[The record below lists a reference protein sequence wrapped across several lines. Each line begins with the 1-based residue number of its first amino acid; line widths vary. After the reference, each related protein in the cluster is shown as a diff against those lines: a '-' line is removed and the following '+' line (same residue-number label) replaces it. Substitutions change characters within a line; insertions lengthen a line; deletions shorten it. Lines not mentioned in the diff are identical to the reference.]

1 MQIPA
6 DEHHDISNGGIENV
20 IVFVVAVAVFVA
32 AIVFLFFQYW
42 NSLPPGSFAFLES
55 LVEWASRRSLPEE
68 EGSRHSNSQG
78 SHPSKLALQ
87 HSPSRENTVE
97 SSIIEPRGSFTS
109 FTMSSFSFARSTP
122 KSTFTSRQVV
132 PVKQRDDKTAPY
144 SLGFNRNI
152 GDYTQVIDFTKHFES
167 LESAPQEMKR
177 QLQNTAQQTI
187 HSFRIPAS
195 NLTPINESKS
205 VSAEGSVILSK
216 RTVSDSSRRQS
227 HQQQTVHNNNPVV
240 LNQSSALLELPI
252 EPVFMNNS
260 NHNNFSQQPVPSS
273 INNHNFTHNNSNNLN
288 SDLCVSKNALGSEIS
303 PNGFHG
309 TSSINANNRSAFEH
323 QSSIDIDEEETYS
336 PTFLD
341 IELPD
346 ESFYVNRRNQSN
358 SVPLHDLC
366 SEDPAESEGFAIEEN
381 EEKASITADD
391 DSIIL
396 DEPADPPTERT

>member
-20 IVFVVAVAVFVA
+20 IVFAVAVAVFVA

-78 SHPSKLALQ
+78 SHPGKLAFQ
-87 HSPSRENTVE
+87 PSPSHENTVE
-97 SSIIEPRGSFTS
+97 SSVLEPRGS

-132 PVKQRDDKTAPY
+132 PVKQRKDKTAPY
-144 SLGFNRNI
+144 ALGFNRNI

-167 LESAPQEMKR
+167 LESAPQEMKK
-177 QLQNTAQQTI
+177 QLQNNAQQTI
-187 HSFRIPAS
+187 HSFRIPAH

-205 VSAEGSVILSK
+205 VSAEGSIIHSK
-216 RTVSDSSRRQS
+216 RTVSDSSHRQS
-227 HQQQTVHNNNPVV
+227 HQQNNNPAV
-240 LNQSSALLELPI
+240 LNQSSALLELPT
-252 EPVFMNNS
+252 EPVFMNNNS
-260 NHNNFSQQPVPSS
+260 NHNFCQQPVPSS
-273 INNHNFTHNNSNNLN
+273 INNHNFSHNNNNNLN
-288 SDLCVSKNALGSEIS
+288 SYLSDSQNALGNEIS
-303 PNGFHG
+303 SNGFPG
-309 TSSINANNRSAFEH
+309 PSLNANNRSAFEH

-346 ESFYVNRRNQSN
+346 ESFYVNRRHQSN
-358 SVPLHDLC
+358 SVPLHDLF
-366 SEDPAESEGFAIEEN
+366 SEDPAESEGFAIEED

-391 DSIIL
+391 SIVL